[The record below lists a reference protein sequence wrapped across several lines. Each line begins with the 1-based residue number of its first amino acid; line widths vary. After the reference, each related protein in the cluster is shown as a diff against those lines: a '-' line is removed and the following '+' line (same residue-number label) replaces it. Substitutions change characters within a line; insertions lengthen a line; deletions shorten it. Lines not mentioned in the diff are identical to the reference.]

1 MAMNISRIH
10 EHLWQSWRHL
20 RRRPWASLVV
30 MTTLALVIGAN
41 TTIFTLV
48 YGFLLRPFPFD
59 DSDRLVRLLSIS
71 AGAGQ
76 AGVDVSV
83 PDLEDYRAATGAFVD
98 IGVMAERTLDL
109 VDGGNA
115 QSVDVAV
122 TTPGALNA
130 LGVTPMLG
138 RTFLEEEDRPGSD
151 GDKAILSYDLWMG
164 RYGGDRNILG
174 RRLHTPMADYTVVG
188 VMPRGYS
195 YPRRTEMWVPL
206 YGFLKSSN
214 KDWVKLRG
222 SRMYPAIGRLRP
234 GVTLPQA
241 QAELDAIS
249 TRLAH
254 DYPITNKE
262 YRLGVQRLRDAET
275 GPIRPYLLLLF
286 IATTLVLVVC
296 AANLANLSL
305 AVAADRARES
315 AVRMA
320 LGASRGRLAGL
331 FLTESVLVSLAGGL
345 AGALLARAGVAAIPR
360 LVPTPLPAWVN
371 LEPDLAVL
379 AFTTVISI
387 AMGVGFGLAPAL
399 YAARANASAA
409 LRQGTRSS
417 TGMGWLRRTLLIT
430 EVAFCFTLLIGAGLL
445 VKNFD
450 RLRRIDPGFTSHHLL
465 TFKLAPYRPGK
476 SDEAVRRYADFYDR
490 VISRLEALP
499 GVLAVG
505 ASNAFPFEDGTLTRQ
520 DAKIG
525 VKGDNEQEQT
535 ARGSAVY
542 ADVTPRYFEAMGIP
556 LVEGRVFNRTDTHD
570 RQQAVIISERTA
582 RLLFPG
588 RPAVGQ
594 EIRLVFLDASDPWA
608 VVVGV
613 VGDVSYTAT
622 EQATGLELYY
632 PYTQYPVSTSRVA
645 VRFSGDPAGLSQ
657 AVGQAMRDVAPDT
670 AVSEMALADQLMLD
684 TLWQQRLWGFLLASF
699 AGLALLLAAVGLYGV
714 IGYLVKQRQFEFGIR
729 IALGASRRR
738 IVADVTGEGLR
749 LVIVGLVVGTVLSV
763 ALAGTISALLVAVTA
778 YDPIVFVAVPL
789 LVILVGVLATLV
801 SAYRSMAVEPTEA
814 LRAQ

>member
-1 MAMNISRIH
+1 MPFARVH
-10 EHLWQSWRHL
+10 EHLWQAWRHL
-20 RRRPWASLVV
+20 RRRPWPSLVV
-30 MTTLALVIGAN
+30 VATLALAIGAN
-41 TTIFTLV
+41 TAIFTLV

-59 DSDRLVRLLSIS
+59 DSDRLVRLQSIS
-71 AGAGQ
+71 FGAGQ

-83 PDLEDYRAATGAFVD
+83 PDLEDYRSAARVFED

-109 VDGGNA
+109 IDGGNA

-122 TTPGALNA
+122 TTPGALHA

-138 RTFLEEEDRPGSD
+138 RTFLDAEDRPGTD
-151 GDKAILSYDLWMG
+151 GDKAILSYELWMG

-195 YPRRTEMWVPL
+195 YPRRTEMWIPL

-222 SRMYPAIGRLRP
+222 SRMYPTIGRLRP
-234 GVTLPQA
+234 GVTLAQA
-241 QAELDAIS
+241 QAELDVIS
-249 TRLAH
+249 ARLAN
-254 DYPITNKE
+254 DYPLTNKD

-286 IATTLVLVVC
+286 VATMLVLVVC
-296 AANLANLSL
+296 AANLANVSL
-305 AVAADRARES
+305 AVASDRARES
-315 AVRMA
+315 AVRLA
-320 LGASRGRLAGL
+320 LGAGRGRLVGL
-331 FLTESVLVSLAGGL
+331 FLTESVLVSLAGGV
-345 AGALLARAGVAAIPR
+345 AGALLARAGVTAILR

-371 LEPDLAVL
+371 LEPDLTVL
-379 AFTTVISI
+379 AFTTVISVV
-387 AMGVGFGLAPAL
+387 MGVGFGLAPAL
-399 YAARANASAA
+399 FAARANASLA
-409 LRQGTRSS
+409 LRQGTRASS
-417 TGMGWLRRTLLIT
+417 GMGWLRKVLLIT
-430 EVAFCFTLLIGAGLL
+430 EVAFCVTLLIGAGLL

-450 RLRRIDPGFTSHHLL
+450 RLRQIDPGFSSAHLL
-465 TFKLAPYRPGK
+465 TFRLAPYRPGTFE
-476 SDEAVRRYADFYDR
+476 DAVGRYADFYDR
-490 VISRLEALP
+490 VISRLETLP
-499 GVLAVG
+499 GVQAVG
-505 ASNAFPFEDGTLTRQ
+505 ASTAFPFEDATRTRE

-525 VKGDNEQEQT
+525 IKGDNEQEQT
-535 ARGSAVY
+535 ARGAAVY

-556 LVEGRVFNRTDTHD
+556 LVEGRTFNRNDTND
-570 RQQAVIISERTA
+570 TQQVVIISRRTA
-582 RLLFPG
+582 QLLFPG

-594 EIRLVFLDASDPWA
+594 QIRLVFLDSSDPWA
-608 VVVGV
+608 IVVGV

-622 EQATGLELYY
+622 EQTSGLELYY

-645 VRFSGDPAGLSQ
+645 VRFAGDPGGLSQ
-657 AVGQAMRDVAPDT
+657 AVAQAMRDVAPET
-670 AVSEMALADQLMLD
+670 AVSDMAMADQLMLD

-738 IVADVTGEGLR
+738 ILADVTGEGLR
-749 LVIVGLVVGTVLSV
+749 LVIIGLVIGAVASV
-763 ALAGTISALLVAVTA
+763 MLAGTIRTLLVAVTA
-778 YDPIVFVAVPL
+778 YDPVVFVAVPT
-789 LVILVGVLATLV
+789 LVALVGVLATLV
-801 SAYRSMAVEPTEA
+801 PAYRAMAVEPTEA

>member
-1 MAMNISRIH
+1 MARNVTRIH
-10 EHLWQSWRHL
+10 EHLWQSIRHL

-30 MTTLALVIGAN
+30 MTTLALAIGAN

-59 DSDRLVRLLSIS
+59 DSDRLVRLQSIS
-71 AGAGQ
+71 FGVGQ

-83 PDLEDYRAATGAFVD
+83 PDLEDYRAAAQVFDD

-109 VDGGNA
+109 IDAGNA

-122 TTPGALNA
+122 TTPGALRA

-138 RTFLEEEDRPGSD
+138 RTFLDEEDRPGTD

-164 RYGGDRNILG
+164 RYGGDRSILG

-195 YPRRTEMWVPL
+195 YPRQTAMWIPL

-222 SRMYPAIGRLRP
+222 SRMYPTIARLRAR
-234 GVTLPQA
+234 VTLPQA
-241 QAELDAIS
+241 QADLDAIS
-249 TRLAH
+249 ARLAN

-320 LGASRGRLAGL
+320 LGATRGRLVGL
-331 FLTESVLVSLAGGL
+331 FLTESVVVSLVGGL
-345 AGALLARAGVAAIPR
+345 AGAVLARASVAAIPR

-379 AFTTVISI
+379 GFTTLISI

-430 EVAFCFTLLIGAGLL
+430 EVAFCVTLLIGAGLL

-450 RLRRIDPGFTSHHLL
+450 RLRQIDPGFSSAHLL
-465 TFKLAPYRPGK
+465 TFKMAPYRPGK
-476 SDEAVRRYADFYDR
+476 RDEAVRRYADFYDR

-499 GVLAVG
+499 GVQAAG
-505 ASNAFPFEDGTLTRQ
+505 ASTAFPFEDATLTRE

-525 VKGDNEQEQT
+525 IKGDNEQEQT

-542 ADVTPRYFEAMGIP
+542 ADVTPRYFESMGIP
-556 LVEGRVFNRTDTHD
+556 LLEGRVFNRTDTHD
-570 RQQAVIISERTA
+570 KPQVVIISQRTA
-582 RLLFPG
+582 QLLFPG
-588 RPAVGQ
+588 RQAVGQ
-594 EIRLVFLDASDPWA
+594 EIRLVFLDTADPWA
-608 VVVGV
+608 TVVGV

-622 EQATGLELYY
+622 EQATSLELYY

-645 VRFSGDPAGLSQ
+645 VRFTGDPHGLSQ
-657 AVGQAMRDVAPDT
+657 AVSQAMREAAPDT
-670 AVSEMALADQLMLD
+670 AVSEMALADQLVLD

-699 AGLALLLAAVGLYGV
+699 AVLALLLAAVGLYGV

-729 IALGASRRR
+729 IALGASRGR
-738 IVADVTGEGLR
+738 ILAEVTGEGLR
-749 LVIVGLVVGTVLSV
+749 LVLVGLVVGGVLSV
-763 ALAGTISALLVAVTA
+763 MLAGTISTLLVAVTA
-778 YDPIVFVAVPL
+778 YDPMVLVGVPV

-801 SAYRSMAVEPTEA
+801 PAYRAMSVQPTEA